1 MRLAHVVTMAG
12 LMLPATVAAQQAGE
26 LQVAVPP
33 PSLVFVDAARV
44 GPGLVLVRLVP
55 VDTPPAMP
63 DTLPRRPRAVEHS
76 DAYYKRLTIHRWA
89 SYTMPPLFVAQYAL
103 GEKLMRQRERGDV
116 DGSTRNLHGV
126 VAGGIAGL
134 FAINTVTGVWNLWED
149 RREPVGRT
157 RRLVHV
163 VTMLVADAGF
173 VATGATAEDDG
184 GEDGIAGDD
193 GGEISTHRTLA
204 YSSMGLAAVST
215 AIMWFWKD

>member
-1 MRLAHVVTMAG
+1 
-12 LMLPATVAAQQAGE
+12 MLPATVAAQQAGE
-26 LQVAVPP
+26 VQGAAAP

-63 DTLPRRPRAVEHS
+63 DSLPRRPRAVEHS
-76 DAYYKRLTIHRWA
+76 DAYYTRLTIHRWA

-103 GEKLMRQRERGDV
+103 GEKLMRQRERGEDA
-116 DGSTRNLHGV
+116 GSTRNLHGV

-149 RREPVGRT
+149 RNEPAGRT
-157 RRLVHV
+157 RRIVHV

-173 VATGATAEDDG
+173 VATGATAEGEDDG
-184 GEDGIAGDD
+184 GEGGGEG
-193 GGEISTHRTLA
+193 GGEISTHRALA
-204 YSSMGLAAVST
+204 YGSMGLAAVST